1 MKQSIY
7 LIILFFFISCN
18 SSKTNSLEIGRKVSS
33 NIEMNTKINLMV
45 SPSQFEDCY
54 QVKINNIN
62 YLISI
67 DGNNRIKSIFT
78 YDKKFISPDSIK
90 IGMKLSD
97 VIRLSKDKP
106 YLINGWAY
114 VIPLNSGWN
123 AAFEISNYDSNTLS
137 PDSIVKWMYKR
148 K

>member
-1 MKQSIY
+1 
-7 LIILFFFISCN
+7 
-18 SSKTNSLEIGRKVSS
+18 
-33 NIEMNTKINLMV
+33 MV